1 MNGDDADVVDQG
13 GGRRFFLSPDWRPH
27 WRPPR
32 SALVLLAVGLVIGL
46 AVGYGAGYRQTPRQ
60 IEPQP
65 VSLGSVPPPPAP
77 TSITVTGAPVQ
88 GSGVIFSTG
97 PGLTQT
103 VGSCAALSGGKLQL
117 GVQVTNES
125 TVPVR
130 LGQVH
135 TVLPLGGLRVI
146 SQQWEPCGAISALI
160 PDTLGPGDSI
170 WLSVTVRVL
179 IKCPG
184 PLPVLFT
191 VGVSW
196 PGGRAVVQ
204 LPGFPDLSHVP
215 YPGCAEGGG

>member
-1 MNGDDADVVDQG
+1 MVEQG
-13 GGRRFFLSPDWRPH
+13 GGRRFFLSPDWRPRWRPH

-32 SALVLLAVGLVIGL
+32 SALILLAVGLVIGL
-46 AVGYGAGYRQTPRQ
+46 VAGYAAGNRQTPRQ

-65 VSLGSVPPPPAP
+65 ASLGSVPPPPAP
-77 TSITVTGAPVQ
+77 TPTSITVTGAPAQ
-88 GSGVIFSTG
+88 GTGVIFSPG
-97 PGLTQT
+97 PALTQT
-103 VGSCAALSGGKLQL
+103 VGSCSEQSGRDLQL

-125 TVPVR
+125 TAAVR
-130 LGQVH
+130 LGQIH
-135 TVLPLGGLRVI
+135 TVLPLGGFKVI

-184 PLPVLFT
+184 PLPVEFT
-191 VGVSW
+191 VGYSW
-196 PGGRAVVQ
+196 PGGHAAVS

-215 YPGCAEGGG
+215 YSGCAEGGG